1 MIKVAVNRKGA
12 SKLAPPGVNFGAV
25 YEIIRFRLPMSSM
38 QALRS
43 IVYASEATIPISTSD
58 LEALLISAR
67 NSNQRNGI
75 TGVLLYSGKQ
85 FLQCFEGPDDAV
97 QETYDRIY
105 RDRLHRDLMVYMDSA
120 VPVRSFDEWAMGCAM
135 PTTSE
140 LLTLATAGWNATN
153 AAMAFTPS
161 SPPGLGVLK
170 FFWNTRQSEL

>member
-1 MIKVAVNRKGA
+1 
-12 SKLAPPGVNFGAV
+12 
-25 YEIIRFRLPMSSM
+25 M

-120 VPVRSFDEWAMGCAM
+120 VPVRSFDDWAMGCAM